1 MLAEKRKQGNWGTH
15 FLFLCSF
22 DINISTH
29 LKTCYILYFSIC
41 SESQWGCITEQMSNW
56 SASLIFFSAH
66 PVDPIA
72 NNQVTSPLIKWC
84 TKDLSFR
91 LLWGS
96 LHTSTL
102 SFCHHPWWNIDGCY
116 LQRSLLPFCLLVTVP
131 VLFLCGLFSECPQL
145 HSGRALQMHDDPVI
159 SVWLLM
165 LRKAFSTKLS
175 FQGDFFQTFSCVSIW
190 TVFEVSVDIYNS
202 TGINHSVKKQWDLLP
217 WLTKE
222 KLPFILHGEQ
232 LFLLITKHLGAAVG
246 GVSLQL

>member
-1 MLAEKRKQGNWGTH
+1 MYHCGDAVVFLLTSTSKTTRLWSWTLHASWEEKPGELRHTFPLSLLIWHQHLN
-15 FLFLCSF
+15 SF
-22 DINISTH
+22 KNVLHPVFQYLLWVTVRLTSLSRCLI
-29 LKTCYILYFSIC
+29 
-41 SESQWGCITEQMSNW
+41 EVSNW

-102 SFCHHPWWNIDGCY
+102 SFCQHPWWNIDGCY

-175 FQGDFFQTFSCVSIW
+175 FQGFFFP
-190 TVFEVSVDIYNS
+190 DI
-202 TGINHSVKKQWDLLP
+202 
-217 WLTKE
+217 
-222 KLPFILHGEQ
+222 
-232 LFLLITKHLGAAVG
+232 
-246 GVSLQL
+246 